1 MTLPSPLEIGTLVI
15 ALCAMAGTIWQAA
28 IARKHNKLSVRPVL
42 TLYRR
47 DIDGIIYV
55 KNNGTGPA
63 IVKSYE
69 IWKDGVL
76 VKEEALMSLIPHAFE
91 APDLTIGCAIAVGEK
106 IELVKSAAYFDSSH
120 VAPLQ
125 ALNFRIVYESIYG
138 QSWTLE

>member
-1 MTLPSPLEIGTLVI
+1 MTLPSSLEIGTLVI
-15 ALCAMAGTIWQAA
+15 ALCAMAGTVWQAA

-63 IVKSYE
+63 ILKVYE

-76 VKEEALMSLIPHAFE
+76 VHEDHLQNLIPHAFE

-106 IELVKSAAYFDSSH
+106 IELVKSAAYLDNSH